1 MSRQTTHCGET
12 VRLEEGHEG
21 KRVTTFPSSLADFA
35 DEQNKQ
41 IIRDIVIVCK
51 HESI

>member
-21 KRVTTFPSSLADFA
+21 KRVTAFPSSLVKGAK
-35 DEQNKQ
+35 EQTKQ
-41 IIRDIVIVCK
+41 IFRGVSNCF
-51 HESI
+51 